1 MSFSQ
6 FLSILQ
12 ARRLMWWSILA
23 LTVVTTIIVSLIL
36 PRQYTAGA
44 TVVVDVKSPD
54 PISGVVLQGM
64 IAPGYMAT
72 QVDIIQSDRVA
83 KKVLKDLR
91 LDQSPELRS
100 QWQDETD
107 GEGAFDS
114 WLAERIQKKLD
125 VKPQRES
132 NVIHIAYTGA
142 DPRFASAVA
151 NAFVKAYL
159 DVSLEL
165 RVEPAKQYSTMFED
179 QTVQARTKLEEAQSK
194 LSAYQQKSGLVA
206 TDERLDVENARLLEL
221 SSQLVA
227 LQTQS
232 AESRSRQA
240 QAGNNSPEVLN
251 NGLILTLKSDL
262 SRQEAKQKEL
272 LSKYG
277 NSHPQVMELNDSIA
291 EVRSKL
297 ESETRRITGSL
308 GVNNTVNQSRES
320 QVRAALEAQR
330 TKILQIKAQRDE
342 AAVLVRDVES
352 AQRTYD
358 AIQARLSQ
366 TSLESQSNSTNI
378 SILKIASPPS
388 EASSPRILLNTLLSI
403 FLGLMLASGIVL
415 GVELNDRRLRSVE
428 DVTGN
433 LNLLLLGEMPKA
445 AFKGDIASEPAVKR
459 LTIPSVSALSAPHA

>member
-1 MSFSQ
+1 
-6 FLSILQ
+6 
-12 ARRLMWWSILA
+12 MWWGILA
-23 LTVVTTIIVSLIL
+23 LTVVTTVVISLIL
-36 PRQYTAGA
+36 PKQYTAGA

-83 KKVLKDLR
+83 KRVLRDLR
-91 LDQSPELRS
+91 LDQSPELIS
-100 QWQDETD
+100 QWRDETD

-132 NVIHIAYTGA
+132 NVIHIAYTGT

-159 DVSLEL
+159 DISLEL
-165 RVEPAKQYSTMFED
+165 RVEPAKQYSSMFEE
-179 QTVQARTKLEEAQSK
+179 QTGQARSKLEDAQSK

-206 TDERLDVENARLLEL
+206 TDERMDVENARLLDL

-232 AESRSRQA
+232 AEARSRQA
-240 QAGNNSPEVLN
+240 QAGSNSPEVLN

-272 LSKYG
+272 LAKFG
-277 NSHPQVMELNDSIA
+277 AAHPQVVELNDSIA
-291 EVRSKL
+291 EVRTRL
-297 ESETRRITGSL
+297 EAETKRITGSL
-308 GVNNTVNQSRES
+308 GVNNAVNQSRES
-320 QVRAALEAQR
+320 QVRAALDAQR
-330 TKILQIKAQRDE
+330 AKILQIKAQRDE

-352 AQRTYD
+352 AQRAYD

-378 SILKIASPPS
+378 SILKVASPPA
-388 EASSPRILLNTLLSI
+388 EASSPRLVLNTLLSI

-433 LNLLLLGEMPKA
+433 LNLMLLGVMPKA

-459 LTIPSVSALSAPHA
+459 LTVPSVSALSAPQA